1 MAKSKSPSSN
11 DRPNPEEKKLIE
23 GLRRHPALMERMHS
37 IMDLADNGQA
47 TADEIEA
54 LLVEEVR
61 RLGANTMESW
71 ANSAEQQSAKEFK
84 QQNPKSRYGKKKR
97 LSWLCVFGRVSV
109 VERVWRTPSSS
120 YEAPLAQRIGVRSR
134 SPSKRLRRVLSDFG
148 IDASFAKAATKVQ
161 EHYGFDITARAV
173 RKATLESAFQAAQ
186 HHCQQEAQGNR
197 LLPTHG
203 QQTLIAEAD
212 GSFIR
217 TVEPGSGKG
226 KRPRQW
232 EEIRLA
238 AVQVHGQE
246 QCVYGVSFGAP
257 EELGRRW
264 GHCAKQ
270 AGRGLDS
277 RIHCVGDGAVWI
289 ELQHREVFGPQGS
302 YLVDF
307 FHVSEYLAAVAPTC
321 RPHAPESWRKTQ
333 HKRLK
338 RGDLKRT
345 LKDLAAHLE
354 ATGTPD
360 EEAPVRTVHRYLS
373 NRADQLDYPQ
383 ALAHGLPIGSGLI
396 ESGHKHVLQA
406 RLKLPGCAWLKKN
419 ASDMAQLRALR
430 ANDQWEEI
438 WN

>member
-1 MAKSKSPSSN
+1 M
-11 DRPNPEEKKLIE
+11 
-23 GLRRHPALMERMHS
+23 
-37 IMDLADNGQA
+37 
-47 TADEIEA
+47 
-54 LLVEEVR
+54 
-61 RLGANTMESW
+61 
-71 ANSAEQQSAKEFK
+71 
-84 QQNPKSRYGKKKR
+84 
-97 LSWLCVFGRVSV
+97 
-109 VERVWRTPSSS
+109 
-120 YEAPLAQRIGVRSR
+120 AQRIGVRSR

-148 IDASFAKAATKVQ
+148 IDASFAKAATKVL

-173 RKATLESAFQAAQ
+173 RKATLESALQATQ
-186 HHCQQEAQGNR
+186 HHRQQEAQEHR
-197 LLPTHG
+197 LLPTQG
-203 QQTLIAEAD
+203 PQTLIAEAD

-217 TVEPGSGKG
+217 TVEPGSSKG

-289 ELQHREVFGPQGS
+289 ELQCQEVFGGQGS

-307 FHVSEYLAAVAPTC
+307 FHVSEYLAAAAPTC
-321 RPHAPESWRKTQ
+321 RPHDPESWRKTQ

-354 ATGTPD
+354 ATETPE
-360 EEAPVRTVHRYLS
+360 EEAPVRAVHRYLS

-383 ALAHGLPIGSGLI
+383 ALAQGLPIGSGLI

-406 RLKLPGCAWLKKN
+406 RLKLPGCAWLKEN

-430 ANDQWEEI
+430 ANGQWEEI